1 MLVEI
6 LGNGLVFIAGAKR
19 GQGDVVEVSQD
30 LRNRLVNNLPQLAVD
45 YTGKKEP
52 AKEIKAEVNDRQLKS
67 SRTVNKT
74 VNKKTK
80 NRG

>member
-6 LGNGLVFIAGAKR
+6 LGNGAVFVAGAKR
-19 GQGDVVEVSQD
+19 VQGDVVEVSQD
-30 LRNRLVNNLPQLAVD
+30 LRNRLVNNLPQLAQD

-52 AKEIKAEVNDRQLKS
+52 AKEVKTEVNDRQLKS
-67 SRTVNKT
+67 SRTVTKT

-80 NRG
+80 K